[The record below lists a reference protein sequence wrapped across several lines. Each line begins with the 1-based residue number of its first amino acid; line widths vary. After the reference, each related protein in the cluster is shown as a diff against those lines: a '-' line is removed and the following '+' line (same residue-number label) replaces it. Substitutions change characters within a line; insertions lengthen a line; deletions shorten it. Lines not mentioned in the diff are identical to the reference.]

1 MQFKQNGG
9 IVINLGEL
17 PEATE
22 KKGLNDPEVRSLLNK
37 LFRSDSKNAFVAK
50 ENQEVLDILDT
61 NLTRDFRILSQQ
73 PQKDMPYIMH
83 RKLGNK
89 DLYAV
94 YNVPSGTDCF
104 SEPPEESNYG
114 IPGQV
119 KQKKLPPQKQQTKE
133 PLSKYQWKNKTS
145 IYSSSIRPKKL

>member
-37 LFRSDSKNAFVAK
+37 LFRPDSKNAFVAN

-73 PQKDMPYIMH
+73 PQK
-83 RKLGNK
+83 R
-89 DLYAV
+89 YAIH
-94 YNVPSGTDCF
+94 YAP
-104 SEPPEESNYG
+104 
-114 IPGQV
+114 
-119 KQKKLPPQKQQTKE
+119 
-133 PLSKYQWKNKTS
+133 
-145 IYSSSIRPKKL
+145 